1 MTRTDLSPEDDPRS
15 FIEAPV
21 VAALNGIVA
30 RALIGLSVVG
40 ASATLPV
47 ILRMDIRFDHRYH
60 FLLPVAWVVYAALTA
75 AILILRPP
83 PREADVWDRAAEV
96 DASLA
101 RLARRTST
109 LMMTGWLASVAVAL
123 SLHHLV
129 SAREVLVTLG
139 IVVPLTF
146 DAWLLAVLA
155 WNAWCRASLARAE
168 HDAADRLRRYWA
180 RAVHQR
186 EGR

>member
-1 MTRTDLSPEDDPRS
+1 MSGIGRPR
-15 FIEAPV
+15 
-21 VAALNGIVA
+21 
-30 RALIGLSVVG
+30 
-40 ASATLPV
+40 ATLPS
-47 ILRMDIRFDHRYH
+47 RR
-60 FLLPVAWVVYAALTA
+60 
-75 AILILRPP
+75 
-83 PREADVWDRAAEV
+83 
-96 DASLA
+96 
-101 RLARRTST
+101 ARRTSP

-168 HDAADRLRRYWA
+168 HDAADRLRRDWA
-180 RAVHQR
+180 RGVPQP
-186 EGR
+186 

>member
-1 MTRTDLSPEDDPRS
+1 VTRTDLSPEDDPRS

-21 VAALNGIVA
+21 IAALNGIVA
-30 RALIGLSVVG
+30 RALIGLSVVA

-47 ILRMDIRFDHRYH
+47 ILGLDVRHDHRFH
-60 FLLPVAWVVYAALTA
+60 FFLPAAWVVYAALTA
-75 AILILRPP
+75 TILILRPP

-101 RLARRTST
+101 RFARWTST
-109 LMMTGWLASVAVAL
+109 LMMAGWAASVAVAL
-123 SLHHLV
+123 VQHHLV
-129 SAREVLVTLG
+129 SPRDVLVTLG
-139 IVVPLTF
+139 IVVPLTLA
-146 DAWLLAVLA
+146 AWVLAVFA

-186 EGR
+186 EVR